1 MTDDPPTVVFLVDD
15 DESVLRAVRRLLVAL
30 GYEVRSY
37 DSPVAFLAEHDAEI
51 PGCMVLDVSMPDIGG
66 LEVQDALLRTSQ
78 TRPIV
83 FITGAGD
90 IPTSV
95 RAMKAGAVDF
105 LTKPIDRDAFLAAV
119 ERAVAL
125 DRAGRRADLEA
136 SDVRHRLAALTP
148 REREVMGLVVG
159 GLMNKQIA
167 HELGMSIK
175 TVKVHRARV
184 MAKMNV
190 RTIADLV
197 RAASQPGVTE
207 AGRAGQP
214 AA

>member
-1 MTDDPPTVVFLVDD
+1 MTGDPPPVVFLVDD

-37 DSPVAFLAEHDAEI
+37 GSPVAFLAEHDAEI

-105 LTKPIDRDAFLAAV
+105 LTKPIDRDAFLAAI

-136 SDVRHRLAALTP
+136 SDVRYRLAALTP

-197 RAASQPGVTE
+197 RAASQPGVNE